1 MDRKYSVLLLL
12 LPVILLA
19 LSLIT
24 SLQHWLWV
32 PVPHLY
38 SNTKTLTPWQAN
50 VKALSFLKLQE
61 EQLLATLN
69 TTIEAQKEKYL
80 VDELKTIQELQHTLS
95 KSNANL
101 QVQVDT
107 LGCKKLRAEEIAR
120 PAEEVAWRLNE
131 GRFLIML
138 CNSGQVTNHL
148 ICLQKHMLFGALLNR
163 TLVLPHESLDY
174 KYAHLLDIAHIKKC
188 LGDNRVISFEE
199 FEERTRNKSLHINKL
214 ICYMPNCYFD
224 SDHQAKWETLGFTF
238 GDRQDAWP
246 SDDLK
251 ATSFPNSHILAH
263 EILTR
268 FSCED
273 EVIAVGDLY
282 YANLPDIESLPV
294 SHKCRNLVQPHPLI
308 VLTAQRFVQTYMGSN
323 FLSLHFRRHGFLVFC
338 NRQSPSCF
346 YPVPQVARCIQKQL
360 QRSNTTIIF
369 MSTDASESEIT
380 ELKALV
386 SAPLVMRTMSH
397 EPEAKWDALLW
408 RKGLESDPAV
418 MSMLD
423 KAIAAMGV
431 VFIGTRGSTFS
442 DDIQRMRNE
451 WGSAAT
457 CDGNIC
463 DEEVPSFLAEI
474 P

>member
-1 MDRKYSVLLLL
+1 MLLLL

-224 SDHQAKWETLGFTF
+224 SDHQAKWKTLGFTF